1 MDIEN
6 NILFED
12 LRSQIIYLGVVR
24 GFFLLYLYSFLAGA
38 LEWLFGTKKYK
49 KEKKKHPF
57 YSRLLFSGFRECLPK
72 PFLVFYFIVLISYP
86 VCLLISVIF
95 NYVGF
100 DNHLGEMTAKT
111 ACIFDSIWII
121 IMLLFAS
128 SRDRDR
134 TYKRWFVNKNK

>member
-49 KEKKKHPF
+49 KEKKETSVLQSAAFQRIQRMSAKTFSCVLF
-57 YSRLLFSGFRECLPK
+57 YRFNQLSRLSAHIRHF
-72 PFLVFYFIVLISYP
+72 
-86 VCLLISVIF
+86 
-95 NYVGF
+95 
-100 DNHLGEMTAKT
+100 
-111 ACIFDSIWII
+111 
-121 IMLLFAS
+121 
-128 SRDRDR
+128 
-134 TYKRWFVNKNK
+134 